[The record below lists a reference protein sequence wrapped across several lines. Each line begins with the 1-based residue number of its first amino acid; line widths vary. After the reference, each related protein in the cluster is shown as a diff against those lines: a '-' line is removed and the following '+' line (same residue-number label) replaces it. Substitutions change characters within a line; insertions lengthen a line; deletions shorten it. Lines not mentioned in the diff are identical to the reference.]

1 MRSVYQHLG
10 NRRCTFGSGPLVF
23 DSWRLGCETPVM
35 TLTQYRI
42 DRGGVDRLLF
52 LMHGYTAEQHHLA
65 SYVPLVD
72 PDERFTAIAPR
83 GTMDMPD
90 GDGAGWW
97 EIDLETFE
105 HDFEKF
111 LPSLE
116 VLEAFV
122 ADEADKAGVPLE
134 RCILGGFSQGGYLS
148 LALAGK
154 PDAPRYGG
162 LWTICCGIPDV
173 PGLTTDLSS
182 GDGRPALFQWGTR
195 DPVIGPEQ
203 PKEAIATLADGGWDL
218 RHHSYD
224 MAHSQTIEMM
234 VDARDWLA
242 GVL

>member
-1 MRSVYQHLG
+1 M
-10 NRRCTFGSGPLVF
+10 TF
-23 DSWRLGCETPVM
+23 T
-35 TLTQYRI
+35 TYRI
-42 DRGGVDRLLF
+42 NRDGVDRLLF

-83 GTMDMPD
+83 GPLDMED

-97 EIDLETFE
+97 HIDVSTFE
-105 HDFEKF
+105 HDWAHFE
-111 LPSLE
+111 PSLME
-116 VLEAFV
+116 LEEFIAE
-122 ADEADKAGVPLE
+122 EANNAGIPLE
-134 RCILGGFSQGGYLS
+134 RTVVGGFSQGGYLA

-154 PDAPRYGG
+154 ADAPNYAGIWSMCSG
-162 LWTICCGIPDV
+162 LPQDPRV
-173 PGLTTDLSS
+173 PVDLSN
-182 GDGRPALFQWGTR
+182 GAGRPVLFQWGTK
-195 DPVIGPEQ
+195 DPVIGPDQ
-203 PKEAIATLADGGWDL
+203 PLEVIEALEAGGWDL

>member
-1 MRSVYQHLG
+1 MS
-10 NRRCTFGSGPLVF
+10 
-23 DSWRLGCETPVM
+23 
-35 TLTQYRI
+35 LTQYRI

-83 GTMDMPD
+83 GPIDMDD

-97 EIDLETFE
+97 IIDVNTFE
-105 HDFEKF
+105 HDFTHF
-111 LPSLE
+111 MTSLE
-116 VLEAFV
+116 TLEAFI

-134 RCILGGFSQGGYLS
+134 RCVVGGFSQGGYLS

-154 PDAPRYGG
+154 PDAPRYAGI
-162 LWTICCGIPDV
+162 WAICCGIPKVD
-173 PGLTTDLSS
+173 GLEVDLSA
-182 GDGRPALFQWGTR
+182 GDGRPVLFQWGTK
-195 DPVIGPEQ
+195 DPVIGPDQ
-203 PKEAIATLADGGWDL
+203 PQEVIAALNEGGWDL
-218 RHHSYD
+218 RDHSYE

-234 VDARDWLA
+234 VDAREWLA